1 MSETKI
7 NFLHKSNKYDCT
19 CYIRSD
25 EGGVTSIILYTILS
39 LDDGDIWLG
48 AYYGDVGG
56 GEADGGYFR
65 ILIEEGESMHLDF
78 DDIDLLSQENP
89 SQASLLESIMQTLWT
104 LVEDDEGPLILTE
117 LGGRYFEAAEDGV
130 WMDESFDGDSLD
142 EISDQWKIGL
152 TFEG

>member
-7 NFLHKSNKYDCT
+7 NFLHKSNKYDCA

-25 EGGVTSIILYTILS
+25 EGLVTWIILYTMLS

-65 ILIEEGESMHLDF
+65 ILIEKGESMHLDF
-78 DDIDLLSQENP
+78 DDNDLLSQENP
-89 SQASLLESIMQTLWT
+89 SQA
-104 LVEDDEGPLILTE
+104 VVV
-117 LGGRYFEAAEDGV
+117 Y
-130 WMDESFDGDSLD
+130 
-142 EISDQWKIGL
+142 
-152 TFEG
+152 

>member
-1 MSETKI
+1 
-7 NFLHKSNKYDCT
+7 
-19 CYIRSD
+19 
-25 EGGVTSIILYTILS
+25 
-39 LDDGDIWLG
+39 
-48 AYYGDVGG
+48 
-56 GEADGGYFR
+56 
-65 ILIEEGESMHLDF
+65 MHLDF

-130 WMDESFDGDSLD
+130 WMDESFDGDSLE

-152 TFEG
+152 TFVG